1 MMKKSHAKKRK
12 SSADAERDGLD
23 RRTFVKLVPAFGVAA
38 IAVPHLNITS
48 ALAQGPSPTPSPTAS
63 PTPLASPSP
72 TPAPLRVTKDM
83 LRQAEKLIGIEFTDA
98 QEAMALPNASANLD
112 RYDALRKIDI
122 PLDTEP
128 ATLFHPALPGR
139 KSNAGSP
146 AGQRR
151 WGASSKPVKFKL
163 SKTPAMPFSSVD
175 DLAFATLAQLAELVR
190 TRKVSPVDLTRMY
203 LARLKKYGPKLNCTV
218 TLTEDLALAQASEA
232 EREIKAGNYRGPLHG
247 IPWGAKDLFATKG
260 VRTTWGAEPYRDQV
274 IDYDATV
281 VERLRAAGAVLVAK
295 LSMGAL
301 AQGGRWFAGMTRNPW
316 QVEEDKI
323 GSSGSSAGPASATAA
338 GLVGFSIGTETLGSI
353 ISPSSRCGVAGL
365 RPTYGR
371 VSRYGA
377 MGLSWTMDKVGP
389 ICRGVEDCAAALNGM
404 YGPDGRDL
412 TVGDV
417 EFNWEPVR
425 PVSSMRIGYLKE
437 EFDQQTDP
445 ERKAIYQQALEVLKT
460 AGANLQPIELPK
472 FSVTALRI
480 ILVAEAATAFDDI
493 TRDGRVNQLSGQE
506 PGDWPNTFRSSRFI
520 PAVEYIR
527 AQRARRLLMQEM
539 EELMTKWDVFVS
551 PAPGSLGLLITNL
564 TGHPA
569 VCVPCG
575 FPKGLPQSIMFTGG
589 LYDEGAPL
597 RAALAYERATAWHTM
612 HPKMDWA

>member
-1 MMKKSHAKKRK
+1 MKNSKSKKKKQSLGRTEAKDV
-12 SSADAERDGLD
+12 S
-23 RRTFVKLVPAFGVAA
+23 RRTFVKFVPVLGAA
-38 IAVPHLNITS
+38 ALATPHLSIAT
-48 ALAQGPSPTPSPTAS
+48 ALAQGPTPSPT
-63 PTPLASPSP
+63 LMASPSP
-72 TPAPLRVTKDM
+72 TPAALRVTKDM

-98 QEAMALPNASANLD
+98 QEAMALQNASTNLD
-112 RYDALRKIDI
+112 RYETLRKIPI

-128 ATLFHPALPGR
+128 ATLFHPALPG
-139 KSNAGSP
+139 KKFNAKP
-146 AGQRR
+146 ARF
-151 WGASSKPVKFKL
+151 KP
-163 SKTPAMPFSSVD
+163 SKTEAPQFSSVE
-175 DLAFATLAQLAELVR
+175 DLAFASLSQLAALIR
-190 TRKVSPVDLTRMY
+190 SRKVSPVDLTKMY
-203 LARLKKYGPKLNCTV
+203 LARLKKYGPKLNCVV

-232 EREIKAGNYRGPLHG
+232 EREIKAGKYRGPLHG

-260 VRTTWGAEPYRDQV
+260 IRTTWGAEPYHNQV
-274 IDYDATV
+274 IDYDSTV
-281 VERLRAAGAVLVAK
+281 VERLRDAGAVLVAK

-316 QVEEDKI
+316 QIDEDKI

-371 VSRYGA
+371 ISRYGA
-377 MGLSWTMDKVGP
+377 MGLSWTMDKIGP

-404 YGPDGRDL
+404 YGPDGKDL
-412 TVGDV
+412 TVGDLP
-417 EFNWEPVR
+417 FNWEPAT
-425 PVSSMRIGYLKE
+425 PIGNLRIGYLKE
-437 EFDQQTDP
+437 EFDQQQDP
-445 ERKAIYQQALEVLKT
+445 ERKAIYQQALDVLKA

-472 FSVTALRI
+472 FSVGALRI

-520 PAVEYIR
+520 PAVEYLR
-527 AQRARRLLMQEM
+527 AQRARRILMQQM
-539 EELMTKWDVFVS
+539 DELMSKWDLFVS
-551 PAPGSLGLLITNL
+551 PAPGSLSLLITNL

-569 VCVPCG
+569 ICVPCG

-597 RAALAYERATAWHTM
+597 RMALAYERATEWHSL
-612 HPKMDWA
+612 HPKLDWA

>member
-1 MMKKSHAKKRK
+1 MKKSVTKKKK
-12 SSADAERDGLD
+12 SPTGSELKSLN
-23 RRTFVKLVPAFGVAA
+23 RRTFVKLVPALGAAA
-38 IAVPHLNITS
+38 IATPHLS
-48 ALAQGPSPTPSPTAS
+48 LGAALAQGPSPTPSPT
-63 PTPLASPSP
+63 PLASPS
-72 TPAPLRVTKDM
+72 PAPLRVTKDM
-83 LRQAEKLIGIEFTDA
+83 LRQAEKLIGIELTDA
-98 QEAMALPNASANLD
+98 QEAMALQNASTNLE
-112 RYDALRKIDI
+112 RYEALRKIDI

-139 KSNAGSP
+139 KFN
-146 AGQRR
+146 
-151 WGASSKPVKFKL
+151 SKPVKFKL
-163 SKTPAMPFSSVD
+163 SKRELMSFSSVEE
-175 DLAFATLAQLAELVR
+175 LAFASLPQLAELVR
-190 TRKVSPVDLTRMY
+190 TRKVSPVDLTKMY
-203 LARLKKYGPKLNCTV
+203 LARLKKYGPKLNCVV
-218 TLTEDLALAQASEA
+218 TLTEDLALAQATEA
-232 EREIKAGNYRGPLHG
+232 QREIKAGKYRGPLHG

-260 VRTTWGAEPYRDQV
+260 IRTTWGAEPYRDQV
-274 IDYDATV
+274 IDYDSTL
-281 VERLRAAGAVLVAK
+281 VERLRDAGAVLVAK

-316 QVEEDKI
+316 QVEEDRT

-377 MGLSWTMDKVGP
+377 MGLSWTMDKIGP
-389 ICRGVEDCAAALNGM
+389 ICRGVEDCAAALNGI

-417 EFNWEPVR
+417 GFNWEPAI
-425 PVSSMRIGYLKE
+425 PLGSMRIGYLKE
-437 EFDQQTDP
+437 EFDQQTDA
-445 ERKAIYQQALEVLKT
+445 ERKAIYQQALDTLKS
-460 AGANLQPIELPK
+460 AGAALQPIELPK

-506 PGDWPNTFRSSRFI
+506 PNDWPNTFRSSRFI

-527 AQRARRLLMQEM
+527 AQRARRLLMQNM
-539 EELMTKWDVFVS
+539 EELMTKWDAFVS
-551 PAPGSLGLLITNL
+551 PAPGSLSLLITNL

-597 RAALAYERATAWHTM
+597 RVALAYERATNWHTM